1 MALLLQYRVNKE
13 IIKTTNDDIIN
24 RLPKERQKSNRKN
37 DIIRIIYEKVLRI
50 EKINFKNNNGETN
63 EELTDFA
70 ITVIEEI
77 LILKYNP
84 PLNSQLKSD
93 KKNNSNG

>member
-37 DIIRIIYEKVLRI
+37 DIIRIIYEKVLRM

-70 ITVIEEI
+70 ITVIEET
-77 LILKYNP
+77 LI
-84 PLNSQLKSD
+84 
-93 KKNNSNG
+93 